1 MADVVIIRSPDKETA
16 AARLATSLAAAGYDV
31 GALEVEDPARL
42 VEAVEGCTAD
52 AAILIWSRSLVF
64 HVLHSGELPRIRQLR
79 NLIEVSADGITPPSR
94 VDDSRV
100 VLISGWRGQ
109 PFHPGWQRL
118 QAELKRLGGSPRSI
132 AETPRAAAAASNA
145 HSQPAASAA
154 PRGPARPPLRL
165 LLGGAAAVAAVGAV
179 LGAVSWSG
187 DRAPE
192 DRPRQE
198 VSRPRAAAPIV
209 TQAPVETATRPA
221 SEPAAEASPPP
232 LPDPAPAPEV
242 PAPGPVKPP
251 PKGLREH
258 PVVRPARPAG
268 DAAGP
273 SAKAG
278 ESKKYSRKNS
288 KIMRQFCERSGRST
302 PQCKTFLRSVG
313 NP

>member
-1 MADVVIIRSPDKETA
+1 MADVAIIRSADKETA
-16 AARLATSLAAAGYDV
+16 AARLADALVAAGYDV
-31 GALEVEDPARL
+31 SAVEVEEPGRL
-42 VEAVEGCTAD
+42 VDAVEGCTAG

-64 HVLHSGELPRIRQLR
+64 HVLHSGELPRIRQLP

-132 AETPRAAAAASNA
+132 AETPRAVAPTASYP
-145 HSQPAASAA
+145 HSQPPVSAA
-154 PRGPARPPLRL
+154 PRGPARLPPRL
-165 LLGGAAAVAAVGAV
+165 LLGGAAAVAAVAAA

-187 DRAPE
+187 GRASD

-209 TQAPVETATRPA
+209 AEAPVEPPTKPA
-221 SEPAAEASPPP
+221 AEPAAEASPPP
-232 LPDPAPAPEV
+232 LPDPAPEV
-242 PAPGPVKPP
+242 SAPGPAKPP
-251 PKGLREH
+251 PEGLRER

-273 SAKAG
+273 PAKTK

-313 NP
+313 IP